1 MIHLLARLYWA
12 MSRIEPE
19 TSESMRDSIGLG
31 KLLPYAAVLD
41 FYGRGLCI
49 RDGRV
54 QVPGGAPAEAA
65 WKELVG
71 ANPGSPAAFV
81 SKLLAKDKG
90 WLMAYF
96 DVLSRVNARQQV
108 YFVNA
113 RRLRPFYEGLR
124 APDPT
129 VAATRGTFRPAPT
142 LLLLAT
148 RLQLESNGEPLTPG
162 NIEVW
167 KELFP
172 AGHNTKLARK
182 WKTNISSSDQLVQ
195 IMFALSRASSEN
207 GALQIYLAISE
218 LDSRRSPEHRLAP
231 TTVQL
236 LAQKFEEY
244 SDQYRIFSEFPELSD
259 ESIALF
265 LQVAQG
271 LKSMPGAVRGNAFG
285 TFQASVGI
293 WQILARQGEI
303 SETNINESWQ
313 AMIRPYADDSNS
325 RAVV

>member
-1 MIHLLARLYWA
+1 M
-12 MSRIEPE
+12 
-19 TSESMRDSIGLG
+19 
-31 KLLPYAAVLD
+31 
-41 FYGRGLCI
+41 
-49 RDGRV
+49 
-54 QVPGGAPAEAA
+54 
-65 WKELVG
+65 G
-71 ANPGSPAAFV
+71 ANPGTPAAFV

-96 DVLSRVNARQQV
+96 DVLSRVNARQQA

-167 KELFP
+167 KDLFL
-172 AGHNTKLARK
+172 AGHNMKLARK

-195 IMFALSRASSEN
+195 IMFALSRGSSEN
-207 GALQIYLAISE
+207 GALQVYLAISE

-244 SDQYRIFSEFPELSD
+244 SDQYRIFESSRNCSD
-259 ESIALF
+259 GSDCALF
-265 LQVAQG
+265 ASSAKPEEHARSCAWERLWDLSGQRRDLAD
-271 LKSMPGAVRGNAFG
+271 PGAPRRDCGNEHQRVVAG
-285 TFQASVGI
+285 DDKAI
-293 WQILARQGEI
+293 C
-303 SETNINESWQ
+303 
-313 AMIRPYADDSNS
+313 DDSNG